1 MSAEQYL
8 ERIKKIDEMIRNKK
22 EDHQRWV
29 EIAEG
34 LGGFSV
40 GDKVQSSRNLRQIPD
55 AIGRYIDIEQEIND
69 LEQERQRIIKTIEK
83 LPIDEYKILYG
94 IYVKDSTMKDLAYSL
109 GKSYRWVKQKRVD
122 GLERVAELI
131 GDKM

>member
-22 EDHQRWV
+22 EDYQRWA

-40 GDKVQSSRNLRQIPD
+40 GDKVQASRNLRQIPD
-55 AIGRYIDIEQEIND
+55 AIGRYIDIEQEIKN

-94 IYVKDSTMKDLAYSL
+94 IYVKDSTMKDLVYSL
-109 GKSYRWVKQKRVD
+109 GMSYSWVKQKKKE
-122 GLERVAELI
+122 GLERIQSFL
-131 GDKM
+131 

>member
-94 IYVKDSTMKDLAYSL
+94 IYVKDSTMKDLVYSL
-109 GKSYRWVKQKRVD
+109 GMSYSWVKQKKKE
-122 GLERVAELI
+122 GLERIQSFL
-131 GDKM
+131 

>member
-1 MSAEQYL
+1 MNAEQYL

-94 IYVKDSTMKDLAYSL
+94 IYVKDSTMKDLVYSL
-109 GKSYRWVKQKRVD
+109 GMSYSWVKQKKKE
-122 GLERVAELI
+122 GLERIQSFL
-131 GDKM
+131 

>member
-1 MSAEQYL
+1 MAQTPEQYL

-94 IYVKDSTMKDLAYSL
+94 IYVKDSTMKDLVYSL
-109 GKSYRWVKQKRVD
+109 GMSYSWVKQKKKE
-122 GLERVAELI
+122 GLERIQSFL
-131 GDKM
+131 